1 MNETQPALVNFTVET
16 FPNERDM
23 EFHLAQASKRFEV
36 FMPRFKEAGLKKI
49 TSTKIWNK
57 EGKAMVGWVFEYE
70 NAEAYQACLVCFSV
84 FILKHPPNHRLAFFV
99 PDLGGSDLLQSCL
112 FEPWHEDF
120 KAFGGLS
127 QVKLHITLVW
137 EGFDREVDQCGL
149 CLVHRL
155 SSFSVLI
162 LEEFADLN
170 QL

>member
-1 MNETQPALVNFTVET
+1 MPALLQEFRLRRRWLARFPSRAIGMLGMLQRFHTQTSTQPT
-16 FPNERDM
+16 
-23 EFHLAQASKRFEV
+23 
-36 FMPRFKEAGLKKI
+36 
-49 TSTKIWNK
+49 
-57 EGKAMVGWVFEYE
+57 
-70 NAEAYQACLVCFSV
+70 
-84 FILKHPPNHRLAFFV
+84 NHRLAFFV

-155 SSFSVLI
+155 SSFSVLT
-162 LEEFADLN
+162 LEEFAVLN